1 MESNTIIGDNWE
13 LDVRDGQPW
22 ADYELPDGRVLH
34 LPADAW
40 SKQKYRKRGWRLL
53 PKTES
58 KNLKGG

>member
-1 MESNTIIGDNWE
+1 MERIEGDNWE
-13 LDVRDGQPW
+13 LDFSSGQPW
-22 ADYELPDGRVLH
+22 ADYKLPDGRALH

-40 SKQKYRKRGWRLL
+40 SRRKYKRKGWRLQ